1 MNNQRTEQ
9 AAIGEKAIG
18 GKRKGADHP
27 EDNSR
32 QDKRDSGDY
41 LADLSMVSSN
51 VAKKRQRQ
59 VAPKGLISDWKK
71 RVVPKKPK
79 TTKTN
84 LIPSVQQSASSSQ
97 VSLTS
102 FNEDN
107 SQDEHEDSDD
117 GFAQPGAFDED
128 EGEDALRVACAAK
141 NGPMADTD
149 HVGSGGSG
157 GVGKGAARRT
167 AQVCTLIR

>member
-1 MNNQRTEQ
+1 
-9 AAIGEKAIG
+9 
-18 GKRKGADHP
+18 
-27 EDNSR
+27 
-32 QDKRDSGDY
+32 
-41 LADLSMVSSN
+41 MVSSN
-51 VAKKRQRQ
+51 VAKKCQRQ
-59 VAPKGLISDWKK
+59 VAPEGLISNWKK

-79 TTKTN
+79 TMKAN

-117 GFAQPGAFDED
+117 GFAQPGAFDEG
-128 EGEDALRVACAAK
+128 EGEDALRVACTAK

-167 AQVCTLIR
+167 AQVCTVVR

>member
-9 AAIGEKAIG
+9 AAIGKKAIR
-18 GKRKGADHP
+18 GKCKGADHP
-27 EDNSR
+27 KDNSR

-71 RVVPKKPK
+71 QVVPKKPK

-84 LIPSVQQSASSSQ
+84 LIPLVQQSASSS
-97 VSLTS
+97 
-102 FNEDN
+102 
-107 SQDEHEDSDD
+107 
-117 GFAQPGAFDED
+117 
-128 EGEDALRVACAAK
+128 
-141 NGPMADTD
+141 
-149 HVGSGGSG
+149 
-157 GVGKGAARRT
+157 
-167 AQVCTLIR
+167 